1 MRGRSASNSSP
12 PARRWLRRHGFALRL
27 AGCFLSVSAA
37 TCIIEFLEMWKP
49 DASMFWVA
57 NGMLLGYLLLA
68 PRWRWPAYLA
78 AGLCALSVRIV
89 FLPSRWH
96 EFLLYGLLDIVEVAA
111 AAQLLR
117 PRSGM
122 LPRFTERGYLVRFL
136 FSAGLAAPALA
147 AGIYVLVYPLL
158 SIAAPQHPFLSWMAS
173 DGPGMLVS
181 TPAFIAVFQTR
192 FRKAVNWRKN
202 WPYPIL
208 LVAVSMA
215 AFMQNSVPMVYLIY
229 PLLVLVVLRLGLGH
243 ASLFMLI
250 TTVIASWFTIRGSG
264 PFAAAR
270 AVNPALPTVLLVVA
284 AGAAMLMI
292 YSVSVVLANQK
303 NTERRLQEIVALHTL
318 VAENSRDVIIVADF
332 EGNRKFVSSAVESIT
347 GWKLEEFFRRSIFE
361 LVHPE
366 DRADAQA
373 AVKAIQA
380 GSDGIV
386 VEARLMR
393 NTGEY
398 IWAESSLRPIRD
410 PVSGVPTGILNIM
423 RDASDRKRSE
433 EKLHEAYLALEELA
447 ITDALTGLANRRR
460 FDGSLATEWRR
471 ALRDGRPLSLLLI
484 DVDLFK
490 SYNDTYGHPRGDVCL
505 QQIAESALE
514 VVARPG
520 DVVARFG
527 GEEFAVL
534 LPDTGNEGA
543 MRIAHA
549 LCAAVKGR
557 KLTHS
562 ANGSGMVTVS
572 VGCGTKIPRLGED
585 SLALI
590 EAADQALYL
599 AKRSGRDRVCNGST
613 ECRDADESQGGG
625 TAPTVL

>member
-1 MRGRSASNSSP
+1 
-12 PARRWLRRHGFALRL
+12 
-27 AGCFLSVSAA
+27 
-37 TCIIEFLEMWKP
+37 MWKP
-49 DASMFWVA
+49 DANMFWVA

-292 YSVSVVLANQK
+292 YSVSVVLESQK
-303 NTERRLQEIVALHTL
+303 ATERRLQEIVALHTL

-423 RDASDRKRSE
+423 RDATDRKRSE
-433 EKLHEAYLALEELA
+433 EKLHEAYL
-447 ITDALTGLANRRR
+447 
-460 FDGSLATEWRR
+460 
-471 ALRDGRPLSLLLI
+471 
-484 DVDLFK
+484 VDSEKADFK
-490 SYNDTYGHPRGDVCL
+490 QPARS
-505 QQIAESALE
+505 SAS
-514 VVARPG
+514 R
-520 DVVARFG
+520 
-527 GEEFAVL
+527 
-534 LPDTGNEGA
+534 
-543 MRIAHA
+543 
-549 LCAAVKGR
+549 
-557 KLTHS
+557 
-562 ANGSGMVTVS
+562 
-572 VGCGTKIPRLGED
+572 
-585 SLALI
+585 
-590 EAADQALYL
+590 
-599 AKRSGRDRVCNGST
+599 
-613 ECRDADESQGGG
+613 
-625 TAPTVL
+625 

>member
-1 MRGRSASNSSP
+1 MRGRLRS
-12 PARRWLRRHGFALRL
+12 RWLRRHGFALRL

-37 TCIIEFLEMWKP
+37 ACIIEFFEMWKP
-49 DASMFWVA
+49 DANIFWVA
-57 NGMLLGYLLLA
+57 NGLLLSYLLLA
-68 PRWRWPAYLA
+68 PRWRWPAYLT
-78 AGLCALSVRIV
+78 AGLLALSVRIV
-89 FLPSRWH
+89 FLPGRWH

-111 AAQLLR
+111 AALLLR
-117 PRSGM
+117 PRSCV

-136 FSAGLAAPALA
+136 LFAGLAAPALA
-147 AGIYVLVYPLL
+147 AGFYVLLYPLL
-158 SIAAPQHPFLSWMAS
+158 KIAAPHHAFLSWMAS
-173 DGPGMLVS
+173 DSPGMVIG
-181 TPAFIAVFQTR
+181 TPAFIAIFQTR

-202 WPYPIL
+202 WPYPTL
-208 LVAVSMA
+208 LVVVAMA
-215 AFMQNSVPMVYLIY
+215 AFMQSSVPIVYLIF

-243 ASLFMLI
+243 ASLFLLVTAM
-250 TTVIASWFTIRGSG
+250 IASWFTIRGSG